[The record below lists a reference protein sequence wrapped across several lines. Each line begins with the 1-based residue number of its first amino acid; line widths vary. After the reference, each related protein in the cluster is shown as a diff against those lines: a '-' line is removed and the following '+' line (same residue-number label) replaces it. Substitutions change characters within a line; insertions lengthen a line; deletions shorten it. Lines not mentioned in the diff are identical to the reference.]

1 MLCNLQTMYDA
12 HNPVG
17 LMKFHVT
24 FVHVIWGST
33 FLSIIFS
40 DAKFWSVKVSIVFLI
55 YFITFRNV
63 YYAVLKLIFYVFQLL
78 STSSKPDVPQ
88 NVSKIADFPG
98 AKAPYVTE
106 IKFLNETSY
115 DPIPIY
121 RVLDN
126 NGEIIDSRHDPNIDK
141 DTLLNMYKTMV
152 QLTQM
157 DKILYESQR

>member
-1 MLCNLQTMYDA
+1 M
-12 HNPVG
+12 
-17 LMKFHVT
+17 
-24 FVHVIWGST
+24 
-33 FLSIIFS
+33 
-40 DAKFWSVKVSIVFLI
+40 
-55 YFITFRNV
+55 
-63 YYAVLKLIFYVFQLL
+63 FQLL

-88 NVSKIADFPG
+88 NSSKIADFPG

-121 RVLDN
+121 RVIDN
-126 NGEIIDSRHDPNIDK
+126 NGEIIDNRHDPNIDR

>member
-1 MLCNLQTMYDA
+1 M
-12 HNPVG
+12 G
-17 LMKFHVT
+17 
-24 FVHVIWGST
+24 
-33 FLSIIFS
+33 
-40 DAKFWSVKVSIVFLI
+40 
-55 YFITFRNV
+55 
-63 YYAVLKLIFYVFQLL
+63 FYVFQLL

-88 NVSKIADFPG
+88 NGFKTADFPG

-126 NGEIIDSRHDPNIDK
+126 NGEIIDIRQDPEIDQ